1 MLCEKPL
8 APTIDACLR
17 VLEAEAAK
25 PRRLVQVGFMRR
37 YDEGFRALKATL
49 DAGRVGRPLLL
60 HCRHRNADVPP
71 GFTSDM
77 MITDSVV
84 HDIDVTRWLLGQEIV
99 ATTVFKARQLAGPR
113 GLQDPQ
119 MVVLETA
126 EGVLVDVESFV
137 TCQYGYDI
145 RYELVGESGT
155 VALGEHPGVQVRAEG
170 GHHGPIRPTTGSG
183 SGTPTSG
190 APGVGRGRAR
200 RPGGRAQRLGR
211 LRHHGRGRGR
221 RRVPDQGRAGGRGAG
236 RAAGAVWLRRPGA
249 GRRRPPGPG
258 AGRHGRG
265 GGRLAGSLGPAER
278 AKAGYPFPADEE
290 RTRWYYTPT
299 ERGGLPLAEMG
310 PVSQRLAHRLV
321 ASGLSEGGYATAATV
336 MGLENVLD
344 AKEGLAAGLRRPA
357 VPTGAATPSCTS
369 SACSA
374 SPGPAPG
381 AGGSAA
387 TTWPSTTPSGPAAG
401 SRPARCSWGPT
412 WA

>member
-1 MLCEKPL
+1 VQAVLIASPGFTHEEFTLACLAADKPVLCEKPL

-37 YDEGFRALKATL
+37 YDEGFRALKATV

-99 ATTVFKARQLAGPR
+99 ATTVFKARPSSLAPE

-119 MVVLETA
+119 MVMLETA

-170 GHHGPIRPTTGSG
+170 GHHGPIPPDYRERFGD
-183 SGTPTSG
+183 
-190 APGVGRGRAR
+190 AYQRELQEWVAGVLDG
-200 RPGGRAQRLGR
+200 Q
-211 LRHHGRGRGR
+211 
-221 RRVPDQGRAGGRGAG
+221 V
-236 RAAGAVWLRRPGA
+236 V
-249 GRRRPPGPG
+249 GPS
-258 AGRHGRG
+258 AW
-265 GGRLAGSLGPAER
+265 
-278 AKAGYPFPADEE
+278 D
-290 RTRWYYTPT
+290 
-299 ERGGLPLAEMG
+299 
-310 PVSQRLAHRLV
+310 
-321 ASGLSEGGYATAATV
+321 GYATTAVAEAAVESQTKGGRV
-336 MGLENVLD
+336 AVELVE
-344 AKEGLAAGLRRPA
+344 RPA
-357 VPTGAATPSCTS
+357 LYG
-369 SACSA
+369 
-374 SPGPAPG
+374 
-381 AGGSAA
+381 
-387 TTWPSTTPSGPAAG
+387 
-401 SRPARCSWGPT
+401 
-412 WA
+412 